1 MTPEQQPTLSM
12 PQAFIYDAVRTPRG
26 KGKQSGSL
34 HEVKPIDLL
43 GTCLQG
49 LQQRNQLDTTEIE
62 DVVMGCVTPVDEQ
75 GYNIAKSAALYCG
88 WSDSVAGF
96 QLNRYCASGLE
107 AINLAAMQIG
117 AGWGQ
122 LLVAGGV
129 ESMSRVPMGSD
140 GGALLFDPEV
150 LNKVGHIP
158 QGVSADLIATIEGFS
173 RAELDAYAFA
183 SQQRAAQAWEQGYFA
198 QSVLPIKDRNG
209 LTILDKDE
217 HIRPETTLE
226 TLAALPPA
234 FERIGAQGFDDMA
247 IQKYPFVEKIKHLH
261 TAGNSSGI
269 VDGAAAVLVGS
280 AEKGKA
286 LGMKPRAKILAAAT
300 VSVEPVI
307 MLTGPA
313 PAAQKALKMAGMA
326 TQDIELWEMNEA
338 FASPVLKFQ
347 RDMDI
352 DLDILNVNGGAI
364 AMGHPLG
371 ATGAMLL
378 GTLLDEL
385 ERRNLS
391 TGLVA
396 MCVGGGMGIATIIER
411 V

>member
-1 MTPEQQPTLSM
+1 M
-12 PQAFIYDAVRTPRG
+12 
-26 KGKQSGSL
+26 

-43 GTCLQG
+43 GTCLRGIQE
-49 LQQRNQLDTTEIE
+49 RNQLDTAEVE
-62 DVVMGCVTPVDEQ
+62 DVIMGCVTPIDEQ
-75 GYNIAKSAALYCG
+75 GYNIAKSAALYSG
-88 WSDSVAGF
+88 WADSVAGM

-107 AINLAAMQIG
+107 AVNLAAMQIG
-117 AGWGQ
+117 AGWGR

-140 GGALLFDPEV
+140 GGAMLFDPEV
-150 LNKVGHIP
+150 LTRVGHIP
-158 QGVSADLIATIEGFS
+158 QGVAADLIATIEGFT
-173 RAELDAYAFA
+173 REQLDTVALA
-183 SQQRAAQAWEQGYFA
+183 SQQRAAAAWEKGYFA
-198 QSVLPIKDRNG
+198 PSVLPIKDRNG

-217 HIRPETTLE
+217 HIRPESTLE
-226 TLAALPPA
+226 TLGNLPPA
-234 FERIGAQGFDDMA
+234 FERIGHQGFDDMA
-247 IQKYPFVEKIKHLH
+247 IQKYPFVEKIHHLH

-280 AEKGKA
+280 AESGKS
-286 LGMKPRAKILAAAT
+286 LGLKPRAKILAAAT

-313 PAAQKALKMAGMA
+313 PAARKALKMAGLNVS
-326 TQDIELWEMNEA
+326 DIDLWEMNEA
-338 FASPVLKFQ
+338 FASPLLKFQ
-347 RDMDI
+347 K
-352 DLDILNVNGGAI
+352 DLDLPADILNVNGGAI

-385 ERRNLS
+385 ERRDLT

>member
-1 MTPEQQPTLSM
+1 M
-12 PQAFIYDAVRTPRG
+12 PQAYIFDAVRTPRG
-26 KGKQSGSL
+26 KGKNSGAL
-34 HEVKPIDLL
+34 HEIKPIDLL
-43 GTCLQG
+43 GTCLKG
-49 LQQRNQLDTTEIE
+49 LQNRNQLDTTQVE
-62 DVVMGCVTPVDEQ
+62 DVMIGCVTPIDEQ

-88 WSDSVAGF
+88 WADTVAGM

-107 AINLAAMQIG
+107 AVNIAAMQIG
-117 AGWGQ
+117 AGWGN

-150 LNKVGHIP
+150 LTKVGHIP
-158 QGVSADLIATIEGFS
+158 QGVSADLIATIEGMS
-173 RAELDAYAFA
+173 REELDAYALS
-183 SQQRAAQAWEQGYFA
+183 SQKNAAAAWENGYFSH
-198 QSVLPIKDRNG
+198 SVLPIKDRNG

-217 HIRPETTLE
+217 HIRPDSTMESLG
-226 TLAALPPA
+226 ALPPA
-234 FERIGAQGFDDMA
+234 FKKIGAEGFDDMA
-247 IQKYPFVEKIKHLH
+247 IQKYPFVEKVRHYH

-269 VDGAAAVLVGS
+269 VDGAAAVLLGS
-280 AEKGKA
+280 EEKGKE
-286 LGMKPRAKILAAAT
+286 LGLKARAKVIAAAT

-307 MLTGPA
+307 MLTGPT
-313 PAAQKALKMAGMA
+313 PAALKALSMAGMNIG
-326 TQDIELWEMNEA
+326 DIDLWEMNEA

-347 RDMDI
+347 RDLNLPD
-352 DLDILNVNGGAI
+352 DILNVNGGAI

-371 ATGAMLL
+371 ATGAILL